1 MTTTIQIS
9 MYDYSLKKE
18 LVYETEVGSIEDM
31 VTLSYRYEKRV
42 KYRKPTDKRWYHC
55 KTMIKRLFKKELE
68 SKPFEVNLVEENDLD
83 KALEE
88 YHRPRLEREKKEAEY
103 EKFLG
108 QFDYREGREGFGNRE
123 YRGESSY
130 DWSNEMKNEPKF
142 TIEQIKSMSES
153 ELVSRLCHLYIE
165 DFYIDKTGCD
175 SYDGPFETIITEVAY
190 IELQLS
196 SELADQAH
204 YNAMEFLCGGKLEYE
219 PKRLPKSETF
229 RLTDDY
235 ELVLIKKD
243 EGEDLVPSF

>member
-9 MYDYSLKKE
+9 VYDYSLKKE

-31 VTLSYRYEKRV
+31 ITLSYRYEKRV

-108 QFDYREGREGFGNRE
+108 QFDYREGRGVEPWAGA
-123 YRGESSY
+123 ST
-130 DWSNEMKNEPKF
+130 EMPSFDGDDIEEPRL
-142 TIEQIKSMSES
+142 TIEQIKSMSED
-153 ELVSRLCHLYIE
+153 ELSNRLIKMYVDEWHMSTFGY
-165 DFYIDKTGCD
+165 D
-175 SYDGPFETIITEVAY
+175 SYDGPFNDCIAEIAY
-190 IELQLS
+190 TELQLS
-196 SELADQAH
+196 SELADRSYLLAREAL
-204 YNAMEFLCGGKLEYE
+204 YGDKLEYE
-219 PKRLPKSETF
+219 PKRIPKSETF

-235 ELVLIKKD
+235 ELVALDKD
-243 EGEDLVPSF
+243 FVLSF